1 MSFNSLTSQGY
12 YKTLLFEG
20 PLILQN
26 TRVYLKNKYSF
37 LRKAIVFCF
46 ILSVSD
52 ISIINAQDAESLSI
66 DDSMTGETQQIEPYI
81 KERIKD
87 WNLKCIEPINSIE
100 RCEANQIIFNQNQQ
114 PVAEISIFK
123 LPKGQVSAA
132 AAATIIVPLET
143 ALNEGLV
150 LEMQD
155 LEPKKY
161 QFKFC
166 NSIGCY
172 SQIGLTIEELEA
184 LKSKG
189 KASIFLKHLSSGDQ
203 QIVIPISLSG
213 FTTTFSKAT
222 QP

>member
-1 MSFNSLTSQGY
+1 M
-12 YKTLLFEG
+12 
-20 PLILQN
+20 QN
-26 TRVYLKNKYSF
+26 TYVYLENKYSF
-37 LRKAIVFCF
+37 LCKAIVFSF

-52 ISIINAQDAESLSI
+52 ISIISAQDAESLSI
-66 DDSMTGETQQIEPYI
+66 DDSMTGETQQTEPYI

-87 WNLKCIEPINSIE
+87 WNLKCIEPIDSIE
-100 RCEANQIIFNQNQQ
+100 RCEANQIIFNQKQQ

-123 LPKGQVSAA
+123 LPKGQIAA

-143 ALNEGLV
+143 VLNEGLV

>member
-1 MSFNSLTSQGY
+1 MSFNSLKSQGY
-12 YKTLLFEG
+12 YKTLLSQG
-20 PLILQN
+20 SLILQN
-26 TRVYLKNKYSF
+26 THVYLENKYSF
-37 LRKAIVFCF
+37 LCKAIVFSF

-52 ISIINAQDAESLSI
+52 ISIISAQDAESLSI
-66 DDSMTGETQQIEPYI
+66 DDSMIGETQQAEPYI

-87 WNLKCIEPINSIE
+87 WNLKCIEPIDSIE
-100 RCEANQIIFNQNQQ
+100 RCEANQIIFNQKQQ

-123 LPKGQVSAA
+123 LPKGQIAA

>member
-1 MSFNSLTSQGY
+1 M
-12 YKTLLFEG
+12 
-20 PLILQN
+20 QN
-26 TRVYLKNKYSF
+26 TYVYLENKYSF
-37 LRKAIVFCF
+37 LCKAIVFSF

-66 DDSMTGETQQIEPYI
+66 DESMTGETQQTEPYI

-87 WNLKCIEPINSIE
+87 WNLKCIEPIDSIE
-100 RCEANQIIFNQNQQ
+100 RCEANQIIFNQKQQ

-123 LPKGQVSAA
+123 LPKGQIAA

>member
-1 MSFNSLTSQGY
+1 MSFNSLKSQGS
-12 YKTLLFEG
+12 YKALLSQG
-20 PLILQN
+20 PLILKN
-26 TRVYLKNKYSF
+26 TRVYLANKYCF

-46 ILSVSD
+46 ILSVFD
-52 ISIINAQDAESLSI
+52 ISVINAQDAESLSI

-81 KERIKD
+81 KERIED
-87 WNLKCIEPINSIE
+87 WNLKCIEPLNSIE
-100 RCEANQIIFNQNQQ
+100 RCEANQIIFNQEQQ

-123 LPKGQVSAA
+123 LPQGQVAA

-143 ALNEGLV
+143 VLNEGLI

-172 SQIGLTIEELEA
+172 SQIGLTNGELEA
-184 LKSKG
+184 LKSEG
-189 KASIFLKHLSSGDQ
+189 QASIFLKHLSSGDQ
-203 QIVIPISLSG
+203 QIIIPISLSG
-213 FTTTFSKAT
+213 FTTTFFKAT

>member
-1 MSFNSLTSQGY
+1 MSFNSLKSQGY
-12 YKTLLFEG
+12 YKTLLSQG

-46 ILSVSD
+46 ILSISD

-66 DDSMTGETQQIEPYI
+66 DDSMTGETQQTEPYI

-87 WNLKCIEPINSIE
+87 WNLKCIEPIDSIE
-100 RCEANQIIFNQNQQ
+100 RCEANQIIFNQKQQ

-123 LPKGQVSAA
+123 LPKGQIAA

>member
-1 MSFNSLTSQGY
+1 MSSNSLKSQGCY
-12 YKTLLFEG
+12 ETLLFQG

-26 TRVYLKNKYSF
+26 THVYLKNKYSF
-37 LRKAIVFCF
+37 LHKAIVFCF

-66 DDSMTGETQQIEPYI
+66 DDSMTGKTQQIEPYI

-87 WNLKCIEPINSIE
+87 WNLKCIEPIDSIE
-100 RCEANQIIFNQNQQ
+100 RCEANQIIFNQKQQ

-123 LPKGQVSAA
+123 LPKGQIAA

-213 FTTTFSKAT
+213 FTTTFFKAT

>member
-1 MSFNSLTSQGY
+1 MSFSSLKSQGY
-12 YKTLLFEG
+12 YKTLLSQG
-20 PLILQN
+20 SLILQN
-26 TRVYLKNKYSF
+26 TYVYLENKYSF
-37 LRKAIVFCF
+37 LCKAIVFSF

-52 ISIINAQDAESLSI
+52 ISIISAQDAESLSI
-66 DDSMTGETQQIEPYI
+66 DDSMTGETQQTEPYI

-87 WNLKCIEPINSIE
+87 WNLKCIEPIDSIE
-100 RCEANQIIFNQNQQ
+100 RCEANQIIFNQKQQ

-123 LPKGQVSAA
+123 LPKGQIAA

>member
-1 MSFNSLTSQGY
+1 MLFNSLKSQGY
-12 YKTLLFEG
+12 YKTLLFQG

-26 TRVYLKNKYSF
+26 THIYLKNVYSF

-46 ILSVSD
+46 VLSVSD

-81 KERIKD
+81 KERIED
-87 WNLKCIEPINSIE
+87 WNLKCIEPLNSIE
-100 RCEANQIIFNQNQQ
+100 RCEANQIIFNQEQQ

-123 LPKGQVSAA
+123 LPQGQVAA

-143 ALNEGLV
+143 VLNEGLI

-172 SQIGLTIEELEA
+172 SQIGLTNEELEA

-203 QIVIPISLSG
+203 QIIIPISLSG

>member
-1 MSFNSLTSQGY
+1 
-12 YKTLLFEG
+12 
-20 PLILQN
+20 
-26 TRVYLKNKYSF
+26 LKNIHVYSESKYSF
-37 LRKAIVFCF
+37 SHKAIVFCIF
-46 ILSVSD
+46 LSVSNT
-52 ISIINAQDAESLSI
+52 SIINAQDAESLSI
-66 DDSMTGETQQIEPYI
+66 DDSMTGETQQIEPYV

-100 RCEANQIIFNQNQQ
+100 RCEANQIIFNQKQQ

-123 LPKGQVSAA
+123 LPQGQVAT

-143 ALNEGLV
+143 VLIEGLV
-150 LEMQD
+150 LAIQD

-166 NSIGCY
+166 NSLGCY
-172 SQIGLTIEELEA
+172 SQIGLTNKEIEA